1 MKILVLKVT
10 IRASWVHSLKDKRMV
25 LLSITKRIAN
35 KFNVSVGE
43 VASQDEHK
51 LIVIGIS
58 AVGTSGKVLSATKES
73 IINFIEENTDG
84 EIIDIEEDLIQY

>member
-1 MKILVLKVT
+1 M
-10 IRASWVHSLKDKRMV
+10 H
-25 LLSITKRIAN
+25 